1 MEAPYDASKTKDNM
15 LNFSGSAGDMLA
27 AMQAAGIK
35 VPEAAAAANKVAAAP
50 GSATPEACDDPH
62 CTADHSH
69 GGHEH
74 EHEHEHG
81 HEHEHEHEHGH
92 DHSHGHGHQHGK
104 DCDDAGHNHAHGHG
118 HGDEEGSTVNEA
130 RIERKLRE
138 ALPVVGHIEVQGD
151 GADGCGAKFT
161 VLVVSTAF
169 EGKPL
174 LARHR
179 MVNEALKV
187 EMELIHALSMKTLT
201 PAQWES
207 QQKP

>member
-1 MEAPYDASKTKDNM
+1 M
-15 LNFSGSAGDMLA
+15 
-27 AMQAAGIK
+27 AMTSVPA
-35 VPEAAAAANKVAAAP
+35 PEAAGSDGGDAAMPMTSVP
-50 GSATPEACDDPH
+50 R
-62 CTADHSH
+62 
-69 GGHEH
+69 
-74 EHEHEHG
+74 
-81 HEHEHEHEHGH
+81 
-92 DHSHGHGHQHGK
+92 SHGHGHQHGK
-104 DCDDAGHNHAHGHG
+104 DCDDAGHN
-118 HGDEEGSTVNEA
+118 GDKEGSTVTES